1 MARNKIVNSTAGILD
16 IVIDRSKR
24 ESVSSNKDTSL
35 FLDIF
40 DFMLSV

>member
-16 IVIDRSKR
+16 IIIDRSKR
-24 ESVSSNKDTSL
+24 ERVSSNKDTSL
-35 FLDIF
+35 FPDIF